1 MPRSRASVRSEAQT
15 AGKFDLGAYYATDGV
30 IGKTNALLAAAAI
43 DQDFFATAIDCA
55 SAVTPTEVINESGT
69 NTLDKRIQPLWQ
81 ALGLTA
87 DPGGNIDIVATVV
100 TTAVTTGTGKFG
112 ISVLYTD

>member
-1 MPRSRASVRSEAQT
+1 VP
-15 AGKFDLGAYYATDGV
+15 TD
-30 IGKTNALLAAAAI
+30 I
-43 DQDFFATAIDCA
+43 
-55 SAVTPTEVINESGT
+55 INESGT
-69 NTLDKRIQPLWQ
+69 YTLDKRIQPLWQ